1 MITRRKLLAAGAFAP
16 CLTRASAVPDSGI
29 ARLLIDTPRA
39 SLLPA
44 LTARIRAGLRPSQ
57 LLRGLAIAACREVSP
72 YPHVG
77 FRYHAVMML
86 RSVELSVAG
95 MPDER
100 RWLPLLWTADYFKAA
115 AAQQDYFRS
124 WSLPPLGESIPNAP
138 ALAAALV
145 AWDRDAAD
153 RAAHDMVVRGQA
165 GSALQTLMLHAARDF
180 RAIGHKTIAAA
191 NADRLYRTLGADPLL
206 AEPLV
211 RSLALAVQNP
221 TGDDFPAGHEHMAD
235 RDWKLN
241 RSIAAAFPP
250 DWNRGREDVSAA
262 RTLLQEFRTGSS
274 EQVVTAAVDLLEQ
287 GVGADTV
294 WEAVA
299 MFAAELVLRR
309 NDIVA
314 VHANTTA
321 DAMRYCYAASDTDAA
336 RRLLMLQAV
345 AFMARFRELTT
356 PRRGA
361 SNRRI
366 DAVEPLPAESLDEIF
381 ETLGRSRYSAVRQA
395 LGWLEAGGSPV
406 ALADRLRWYATLKN
420 TGTHDIKFAE
430 AMLENYRQ
438 LRFPWR
444 DRLLAA
450 SLMYANA
457 SRTADDPVVL
467 RAQSLLPRP
476 IAPVNAAR

>member
-1 MITRRKLLAAGAFAP
+1 MITRRKLLVAGAFVP
-16 CLTRASAVPDSGI
+16 CLTRASAIPDSGI
-29 ARLLIDTPRA
+29 AQLLIDTPRR

-44 LTARIRAGLRPSQ
+44 LTARIRAGLRPAE

-95 MPDER
+95 VPDER

-115 AAQQDYFRS
+115 SSQQDSFRS
-124 WSLPPLGESIPNAP
+124 WSLPAIAGSIPNSP
-138 ALAAALV
+138 ALAAALA

-153 RAAHDMVVRGQA
+153 RAAHGMVVGGQA

-191 NADRLYRTLGADPLL
+191 NADRLYRTLGGDLL
-206 AEPLV
+206 MAEPLV

-221 TGDDFPAGHEHMAD
+221 TGDDFPAGHEYLAD
-235 RDWKLN
+235 RDWKVN
-241 RSIAAAFPP
+241 RPIAAALPP
-250 DWNRGREDVSAA
+250 DWSRGREDLSAA

-274 EQVVTAAVDLLEQ
+274 EQAVAASVDLLEE

-294 WEAVA
+294 WETVA
-299 MFAAELVLRR
+299 MFVAELVLRR

-321 DAMRYCYAASDTDAA
+321 DAMHYCYTASDTDAS
-336 RRLLMLQAV
+336 RRLLLLQVV
-345 AFMARFRELTT
+345 AFMTRFRELTA
-356 PRRGA
+356 PRPST

-366 DAVEPLPAESLDEIF
+366 DTVEPLPAESLDEIF
-381 ETLGRSRYSAVRQA
+381 ETLGRSRYRAVRQA

-406 ALADRLRWYATLKN
+406 ALAGRLRWYATLKN
-420 TGTHDIKFAE
+420 RGTHDIKFIE
-430 AMLENYRQ
+430 AMLENYRRQ
-438 LRFPWR
+438 RLPWR

-457 SRTADDPVVL
+457 SRTPDDPVVL
-467 RAQSLLPRP
+467 RAQSLLQRP
-476 IAPVNAAR
+476 IALVSAVR